1 MEKITRRF
9 LLKSITAATL
19 TAAASTV
26 LAGCCIPP
34 FSGKFCPQTQTLT
47 VPDGTMTVSTTK
59 FYKNAEGN
67 LVLGLSIKNDM
78 GMNISTNTAYLWK
91 TSYFFDQDTSLTS
104 AYRETARLAGNTPHW
119 SVISFP
125 ADQKTETEFVLPDPS
140 SLVNFVSDPLTRSRF
155 ENWSTFSFIFILENQ
170 STGFPSVS
178 EEIRFDL
185 SRS

>member
-59 FYKNAEGN
+59 FYKNTEGN
-67 LVLGLSIKNDM
+67 LVLGLSVQNDI
-78 GMNISTNTAYLWK
+78 GMSIPTSTAYQWK
-91 TSYFFDQDTSLTS
+91 YTYYFDQDISLTA
-104 AYRETARLAGNTPHW
+104 AYSGAALRAGSKPSW